1 MELDEFRKLYPSF
14 QLTDKLLLKGMEMS
28 YGARPTRGASDEVA
42 GNKELTPV

>member
-28 YGARPTRGASDEVA
+28 CGARPTEALVMKWQEIR
-42 GNKELTPV
+42 N